1 MRLKTKTDA
10 KGQVFNYSYDG
21 YNRLT
26 QISAGSTV
34 LRTYV
39 YDTNTDDSQYSQY
52 PSGRLV
58 EVKYTAVGYSV
69 DTSGT
74 PGSTMFTDM
83 FSYTQ
88 AGQVA
93 GKRLRL
99 TQTMRQTNPNTHQQF
114 TQTATGDLNLAYAYN
129 NEGKVTQVTYPTE
142 NSITPIF
149 SYSYDSMMRLSSMTD
164 GSNYSQPVVNGA
176 VYNAANQLAALNYY
190 DTNETRAYN
199 NLLQL
204 TNVTASSQYY
214 PSTSINV
221 TYNYTPGGDSGKI
234 TSTQDAISG
243 EAVVYQYDA
252 LNRLISAQGSGWAQ
266 TQAYDGFGNL
276 TGRTGTGTAQSTTIS
291 TPVNAA
297 TNQLSGYS
305 YDANGNLIST
315 GYSYD
320 VENRMSFANGG
331 GVQYFYDAQ
340 NKRVWQASCITSGY
354 CTPGPGWVLNLNQD
368 TVNLFGADGKQLA
381 SYQAGGAW
389 NPSGGIN
396 VAMGFSYT
404 NTRVYFGGRLV
415 GQQVGTNGYLAVIQ
429 DRLGSVGKYYPYGE
443 ERNSPQL
450 PNDQVKFATYTRD
463 SATGNDYADQ
473 RYYTSVLGRFLTAD
487 HYKAFAQGQDPRSP
501 QTWNQYAYTTGDP
514 MNRVDP
520 LGEDDFDPDLFDFID
535 VTIPSSHALERR
547 GRGGFPCG
555 APCTSNSYEVRST
568 LTLTA
573 SGGHWA
579 REALGR
585 RGPSSRCSP
594 TKCKRSPSSW
604 TAYFASLSAAIAAQ
618 IQAELL
624 NIQITTSCDVQV
636 YAQSVP
642 SSSGGALLVHTFI
655 EITIETF
662 FGTGLA
668 ATSSQMITAG
678 PQLKS
683 SPDPNNPVDCTQ
695 QQAGTGQCWLNNVS
709 PSLVVT
715 LGSSSSS
722 VGGSATLI
730 WDSGFSSAECAIAQ
744 TLLFDAGLYPN
755 NTYTY
760 GYTGGTTGSGFGP
773 GVGFTSN
780 SFVYTLLTERSRC
793 MVRTQAQARTPAK
806 STRCMTP
813 SAANRWH
820 ISTTR

>member
-252 LNRLISAQGSGWAQ
+252 SEPADLGARQRL
-266 TQAYDGFGNL
+266 
-276 TGRTGTGTAQSTTIS
+276 
-291 TPVNAA
+291 
-297 TNQLSGYS
+297 
-305 YDANGNLIST
+305 
-315 GYSYD
+315 
-320 VENRMSFANGG
+320 
-331 GVQYFYDAQ
+331 
-340 NKRVWQASCITSGY
+340 
-354 CTPGPGWVLNLNQD
+354 
-368 TVNLFGADGKQLA
+368 GADPGLRRLRKPDQPGGLRRGAIHQHQHDGKRQHQPA
-381 SYQAGGAW
+381 Q
-389 NPSGGIN
+389 
-396 VAMGFSYT
+396 
-404 NTRVYFGGRLV
+404 RLHLRR
-415 GQQVGTNGYLAVIQ
+415 QRQPDL
-429 DRLGSVGKYYPYGE
+429 DRLHLRCGE
-443 ERNSPQL
+443 
-450 PNDQVKFATYTRD
+450 PNELRQ
-463 SATGNDYADQ
+463 
-473 RYYTSVLGRFLTAD
+473 
-487 HYKAFAQGQDPRSP
+487 
-501 QTWNQYAYTTGDP
+501 
-514 MNRVDP
+514 
-520 LGEDDFDPDLFDFID
+520 
-535 VTIPSSHALERR
+535 R
-547 GRGGFPCG
+547 GRRAVF
-555 APCTSNSYEVRST
+555 
-568 LTLTA
+568 L
-573 SGGHWA
+573 
-579 REALGR
+579 
-585 RGPSSRCSP
+585 
-594 TKCKRSPSSW
+594 
-604 TAYFASLSAAIAAQ
+604 
-618 IQAELL
+618 
-624 NIQITTSCDVQV
+624 
-636 YAQSVP
+636 
-642 SSSGGALLVHTFI
+642 
-655 EITIETF
+655 
-662 FGTGLA
+662 
-668 ATSSQMITAG
+668 
-678 PQLKS
+678 
-683 SPDPNNPVDCTQ
+683 
-695 QQAGTGQCWLNNVS
+695 
-709 PSLVVT
+709 
-715 LGSSSSS
+715 
-722 VGGSATLI
+722 
-730 WDSGFSSAECAIAQ
+730 
-744 TLLFDAGLYPN
+744 
-755 NTYTY
+755 
-760 GYTGGTTGSGFGP
+760 
-773 GVGFTSN
+773 
-780 SFVYTLLTERSRC
+780 
-793 MVRTQAQARTPAK
+793 
-806 STRCMTP
+806 
-813 SAANRWH
+813 
-820 ISTTR
+820 